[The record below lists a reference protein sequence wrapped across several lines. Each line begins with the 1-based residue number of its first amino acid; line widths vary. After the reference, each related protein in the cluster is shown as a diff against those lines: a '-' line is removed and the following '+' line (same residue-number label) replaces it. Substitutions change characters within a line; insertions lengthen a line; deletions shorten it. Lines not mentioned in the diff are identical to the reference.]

1 MATEETKTTETND
14 VEKTTVVEEG
24 TKTTTEEETID
35 TEAIREVVLPQ
46 FDPIVEEDGSIRV
59 IGVNIAWK
67 KKTAKKENITFMMCT
82 TYKEAIEK
90 LLKIK
95 GGWKKIDILSIQDY
109 DRESLEYRNY
119 PILSTDE
126 DGVIYI
132 MKKEW
137 EESNK

>member
-1 MATEETKTTETND
+1 MATEETKTTETNN
-14 VEKTTVVEEG
+14 VEETTTVED
-24 TKTTTEEETID
+24 ETVD
-35 TEAIREVVLPQ
+35 TEAIHEVVLPQ

-67 KKTAKKENITFMMCT
+67 KKTAKKESITFMMCT

-119 PILSTDE
+119 PVLSTDE

-137 EESNK
+137 EESNKK